1 MKIIIVAVDTKNNI
15 PYYAK
20 IDTSIDPIIPTQDQ
34 LAINNNILLARNLQQ
49 ATTLTD
55 PLLTDLLILDII
67 NQIKIKFKDFIVAPC
82 VLES

>member
-1 MKIIIVAVDTKNNI
+1 MKIIIIAVDTQNNI

-20 IDTSIDPIIPTQDQ
+20 IDTSIGPIIPTQDQ
-34 LAINNNILLARNLQQ
+34 LAINNNVILARNFQQ

-55 PLLTDLLILDII
+55 PIFADILILDII
-67 NQIKIKFKDFIVAPC
+67 NQIKTQFKDLIVAPC